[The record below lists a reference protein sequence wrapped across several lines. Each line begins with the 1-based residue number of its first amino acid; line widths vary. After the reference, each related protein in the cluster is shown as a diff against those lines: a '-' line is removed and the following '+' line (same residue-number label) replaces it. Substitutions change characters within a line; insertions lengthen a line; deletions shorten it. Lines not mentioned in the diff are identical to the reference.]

1 MFSLHVDTA
10 RSWRGGQNQV
20 LLTVLGLRAR
30 GHRTALVA
38 HPRGELRRRAS
49 EGPDLIPIAASGEM
63 DLKAAWQLSRVLRM
77 LRPTVVQAHD
87 AHAVAMVALA
97 RSLGR
102 LAPQP
107 RFLVSRRVDFHI
119 RRNAFSRWKY
129 GQVELF
135 LCASDAI
142 RTMLI
147 GDGVPAERTTTVH
160 DGVDLEHV
168 EAAPHLDVRAE
179 LWLPSGAPVI
189 GNVAALVPHK
199 GHRYLINAAAL
210 VVRRVPDA
218 RFVIVGEG
226 ELEATL
232 RKQIKDLH
240 LEKHVLL
247 AGFRPDA
254 LSLQKGFDLFAMSSV
269 TEGMG
274 SVLLDAMA
282 IGQPIVATSAGGIPE
297 VITDGRTGVLVP
309 PRDAEA
315 LAAAIVTLLGDRDR
329 RAQLG
334 AAARLRV
341 REHFSVE
348 QVVQRTLD
356 AYARLDDIP
365 RATDTGHPAAVG

>member
-10 RSWRGGQNQV
+10 QSWRGGQNQV

-38 HPRGELRRRAS
+38 HPGGELRRRAS
-49 EGPDLIPIAASGEM
+49 KSPDLIPIAASGEI
-63 DLKAAWQLSRVLRM
+63 DIKAAWQLSRVIKT
-77 LRPTVVQAHD
+77 LRPAVVQAHD
-87 AHAVAMVALA
+87 AHAVTMVALA
-97 RSLGR
+97 RSLWR

-107 RFLVSRRVDFHI
+107 HFLVSRRVDFHI

-129 GQVELF
+129 RQVELF

-147 GDGVPAERTTTVH
+147 SDGIPAEQTTTVH

-168 EAAPHLDVRAE
+168 DAAPHLDVRAE
-179 LWLPSGAPVI
+179 FRLPSGATVI

-210 VVRRVPDA
+210 VVRQVPNA
-218 RFVIVGEG
+218 RFVIIGEG
-226 ELEATL
+226 ELEAAL

-282 IGQPIVATSAGGIPE
+282 IGQAIVATTAGGIPE
-297 VITDGRTGVLVP
+297 VITDGRTGVMVP
-309 PRDAEA
+309 PRDSEA
-315 LAAAIVTLLGDRDR
+315 LAAAIVTLLDDQDR
-329 RAQLG
+329 RARLG

-341 REHFSVE
+341 REHFRVE

-365 RATDTGHPAAVG
+365 RATDTPHHAAVD

>member
-10 RSWRGGQNQV
+10 RTWRGGQNQV
-20 LLTVLGLRAR
+20 LLTVLGLRAQ

-38 HPRGELRRRAS
+38 HPGGELRRRAA
-49 EGPDLIPIAASGEM
+49 EGLDLIPIASSGEM
-63 DLKAAWQLSRVLRM
+63 DLRAAWQLSRVLRS
-77 LRPTVVQAHD
+77 LGPTVVQAHD

-102 LAPQP
+102 LDPLP
-107 RFLVSRRVDFHI
+107 RFVVSRRVDFHI

-129 GQVELF
+129 GQVDMF

-142 RTMLI
+142 RTMLVA
-147 GDGVPAERTTTVH
+147 DGVPAERTTTVH
-160 DGVDLEHV
+160 DGIDLDHV
-168 EAAPHLDVRAE
+168 AAAPRLDVQAE
-179 LWLPSGAPVI
+179 LWLPSGAPIV

-199 GHRYLINAAAL
+199 GHRYLIKAAAE
-210 VVRRVPDA
+210 VVRQVPDA

-226 ELEATL
+226 ELESAL

-240 LEKHVLL
+240 LARHVLL

-282 IGQPIVATSAGGIPE
+282 IGQAIVATRAGGIPE
-297 VITDGRTGVLVP
+297 VVIHDQTGVLVP
-309 PRDAEA
+309 TRDAQA
-315 LAAAIVTLLGDRDR
+315 LAASIVTLLGDPAR
-329 RAQLG
+329 RAELG
-334 AAARLRV
+334 AAGRERV
-341 REHFSVE
+341 RASFSVE
-348 QVVQRTLD
+348 RMVQATLD
-356 AYARLDDIP
+356 AYARLVDTP
-365 RATDTGHPAAVG
+365 LATGTDRPAVVG